1 MSNNGRISSFSG
13 ALLASYFIP
22 AWTKIAFQIMISP
35 IHGLY
40 ERPNVSMAL
49 FVSDHLHLTGMATVR
64 FAWLLALGRMTVVA
78 FLAIFLVLI
87 VRASVRKSGGGNEAG
102 NEALGMALGIG
113 SVISFASVLMASQ
126 VGETA
131 ALRMHAAELLLML
144 GTAIVMLVERPALR
158 PSEIGVPSGSLS
170 LHQS

>member
-1 MSNNGRISSFSG
+1 MSNNWRISSFSG

-22 AWTKIAFQIMISP
+22 AWTKIAFQIMVSP

-78 FLAIFLVLI
+78 FLAIFLVSI
-87 VRASVRKSGGGNEAG
+87 ARASVRKSGGGNEA
-102 NEALGMALGIG
+102 LGMALGIG
-113 SVISFASVLMASQ
+113 SLISFASVLMASQ

-158 PSEIGVPSGSLS
+158 PAEIGVPSGDLS
-170 LHQS
+170 LQQS